1 MENLAEDLS
10 DDVAEEGFESPFS
23 GRPPGGPGRPKGSVN
38 RKTKKPGRRTVTVT
52 KTELDAESAEEK
64 PEIEGFAHFFSRA
77 DIEEYQISRVRVIRK
92 NPNEGTVGYLDDPL
106 AGEEEIKQKWGGGT
120 YMLQGLNTGGI
131 IKGSLTVTI
140 AGDPIFQSTQAEVF
154 WRRGLGLPPKPVDNG
169 RRDDGMSVKD
179 MMQMM
184 DAREE
189 QRRKDSERQEEEKRK
204 RDREDEDR
212 RRREDREWA
221 LAREQAQSAADERR
235 RKLEEESETRR
246 KREASEGDER
256 RKREVIEAD
265 DRRRKDAIEAQERS
279 QQFMKEML
287 SIVQTNASNSLA
299 FAKELQPKGD
309 GNATEMLLKG
319 VELALKLK
327 GASEGGDEDLLT
339 TVVKNLPD
347 MLSSAGNAVGKA
359 IREVKGNPS
368 GGGDGLTLP
377 AGPASEKMSKLIAAI
392 SAKGGDPEKVLAGI
406 ADRLLASEPGKEK
419 PKDQRVPVVMDPGV
433 PSATASEAPTKP
445 TRIKPKAPSPPETTQ
460 GGKVSRL
467 TFVG

>member
-1 MENLAEDLS
+1 MENLAEDTT
-10 DDVAEEGFESPFS
+10 DDELGELENPFHKGP
-23 GRPPGGPGRPKGSVN
+23 GRPPGSPNKRGRKKGS
-38 RKTKKPGRRTVTVT
+38 RTVTVT
-52 KTELDAESAEEK
+52 KTELNDGAE
-64 PEIEGFAHFFSRA
+64 PEGRSETEGFSHFFSRA
-77 DIEEYQISRVRVIRK
+77 DIEEHQITRVRVSRR

-120 YMLQGLNTGGI
+120 YVLQGLNSSGV